1 MPEIE
6 IEIPFF
12 RVEKLYKNCIVKCV
26 RFYKTE
32 YYEKNLYTI
41 RKDVLV
47 ENKVISLVYKIRKL
61 NDIISIAYAYKN
73 GGMQSMQRINVCKCT
88 AEFKSE
94 YFIRDSKNVSPSE
107 DKTEMFI
114 KSNRCPIWAEVYYDG
129 KDKEYKYVKGNSP
142 SEQVEYLFKKSL
154 LIKAVN
160 GRLPDEIPAIKSY
173 DTKELLLNELL
184 K

>member
-47 ENKVISLVYKIRKL
+47 VFR
-61 NDIISIAYAYKN
+61 
-73 GGMQSMQRINVCKCT
+73 M
-88 AEFKSE
+88 
-94 YFIRDSKNVSPSE
+94 P
-107 DKTEMFI
+107 
-114 KSNRCPIWAEVYYDG
+114 
-129 KDKEYKYVKGNSP
+129 
-142 SEQVEYLFKKSL
+142 
-154 LIKAVN
+154 
-160 GRLPDEIPAIKSY
+160 
-173 DTKELLLNELL
+173 
-184 K
+184 